1 MLNPDIS
8 NQNTSLKT
16 SSNDLLNKSEI
27 CLFNFSKLKSRL
39 NLTLSQNNSFNYVF
53 SENEQNGLKNK
64 FNKQIIESDRNRY
77 IKKVNIEFPSSEKLL
92 KEEFKNDILN
102 NYDDSFAKYCGLDKV
117 LFSELYIN
125 NRYNPTINE
134 FGDINISINKI
145 ANVLKKYSHTKK
157 IRITRRMRKR
167 KKIKKNL
174 AQNKYKKLFK
184 INKIYKE
191 KEESSDIKPEKIKNK
206 LNNNCFDNDKEE
218 INNDL
223 KNIQSLVDRKND
235 DENYININEHQK
247 TKTLFNI
254 KKNLKNIM
262 IPGKGNSQIN
272 INENNNISNSI
283 SEKQND
289 IIKSNIDSENII
301 NQNKFN
307 FNKNKEK
314 IISGNEKNLPSNAKE
329 NILSNQSFKQILKSS
344 NSINNN
350 NIFNFPSSIIQNDFK
365 SPKNKSAYEIMGRQ
379 AITPFN
385 KNNFSLNMSLKDNSN
400 NNNTP
405 SNRPIL
411 SPMNFNP
418 GLDNINNILSPNIY
432 EYPKDKISSPFFVN
446 ASPFNNNNFNDQFLF
461 NNINNS
467 SFLFGNNSENNND
480 NSSEELFNNNKTK
493 DQINND
499 DINKNINDYND
510 ENNKNNSKKEKK
522 NHISKNGED

>member
-77 IKKVNIEFPSSEKLL
+77 IKKVNIEFPSSEKLI

-350 NIFNFPSSIIQNDFK
+350 NIF
-365 SPKNKSAYEIMGRQ
+365 KSAYEIMGRQ